1 MREVIRGVIKE
12 VLITALDIALITAL
26 NVARIVA
33 LITALTHLIDGR
45 LVAVLVPKED
55 AHIARAHLGQ
65 VEQPEPLRLLL
76 RRGGRVSLVLHL
88 DSRNV
93 DAKRGGEIRS

>member
-12 VLITALDIALITAL
+12 VLITALDIAL

-93 DAKRGGEIRS
+93 DAKRGGEVRS